1 MEEDIYDIWR
11 IKLKFLYE
19 RIKEERKRKNMTLT
33 ELSRLS
39 EVSTGLI
46 SSMERGVVNP
56 SIDVVMKICRS
67 LNIDPTN
74 LMDIER
80 KGQLIIT
87 KRKDQYGIVDSKSS
101 SFVASPIGLQQ
112 AKIAVLLSY
121 INPKEEFGRKHVSY
135 DTGELILVL
144 NGKVKF
150 FYGDDEYIL
159 DAGDSVYFSADR
171 MHYIKNLSAGK
182 TKLVWC
188 VFNK

>member
-1 MEEDIYDIWR
+1 M
-11 IKLKFLYE
+11 KFLYE

-56 SIDVVMKICRS
+56 SIDVVLKICRS

-74 LMDIER
+74 LIDIER
-80 KGQLIIT
+80 KGQMVIT
-87 KRKDQYGIVDSKSS
+87 KRKEQYGIVDSKST
-101 SFVASPIGLQQ
+101 SFVVSPVGLQQ
-112 AKIAVLLSY
+112 DKIAVLLSY
-121 INPKEEFGRKHVSY
+121 INPKEEFGRKHVSF
-135 DTGELILVL
+135 DTVELILVL

-171 MHYIKNLSAGK
+171 MHYIKNLSARK